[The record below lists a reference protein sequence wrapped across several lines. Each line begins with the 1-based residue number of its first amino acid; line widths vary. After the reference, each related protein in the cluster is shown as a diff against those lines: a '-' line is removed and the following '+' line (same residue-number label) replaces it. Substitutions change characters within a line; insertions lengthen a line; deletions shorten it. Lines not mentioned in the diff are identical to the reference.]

1 MRIVPHEF
9 RLARAPAVAVLGLML
24 LGSPCDVQAQAA
36 LAALRPALEKRVAA
50 FHGTAGVVVM
60 DPKTGE
66 SVAIRPDEP
75 FPTASIIK
83 VPILV
88 ELFQRVQDG
97 DISLDDP
104 IIMLDIDRQ
113 PGSGV
118 LQFLQAPH
126 ELTVRDAAYLMIVVS
141 DNTATNLLIDKL
153 GIRNVNARMDSLGL
167 PRTTLHSK
175 TFLRSTSI
183 DMDSSKVYGLGV
195 TTPMEMAKL
204 FALIYR
210 GEAVTPEAS
219 DQMLEMLKNQQTQI
233 GIPRLLPDTIQV
245 AHKTGE
251 IDQSRHDCGII
262 YDDVR
267 DFIVCVLTKDN
278 EDTSWRPGNA
288 AYALQADIGRIAY
301 QALVEGE
308 HR

>member
-1 MRIVPHEF
+1 MRIV
-9 RLARAPAVAVLGLML
+9 RCRARAPGAPAIAL
-24 LGSPCDVQAQAA
+24 LGVLFLGAPCPA
-36 LAALRPALEKRVAA
+36 LAQTGLASLRPALERRVAS

-66 SVAIRPDEP
+66 SVAIRGDEP

-88 ELFQRVQDG
+88 ELFQRVEDG
-97 DISLDDP
+97 DLSPDDP
-104 IIMLDIDRQ
+104 IVMLDIDRQ

-118 LQFLQAPH
+118 LQFMQAPH
-126 ELTVRDAAYLMIVVS
+126 ELTVHDAAYLMIVVS

-153 GIRNVNARMDSLGL
+153 GIRNVNVRMDSLGL

-183 DMDSSKVYGLGV
+183 EMDSSKVYGLGV

-219 DQMLEMLKNQQTQI
+219 EQMLEMLRNQQTQI

-251 IDQSRHDCGII
+251 VDQSRHDCGIV

-278 EDTSWRPGNA
+278 EDTSWRPDNA

-301 QALVEGE
+301 QALVGDE
-308 HR
+308 RR